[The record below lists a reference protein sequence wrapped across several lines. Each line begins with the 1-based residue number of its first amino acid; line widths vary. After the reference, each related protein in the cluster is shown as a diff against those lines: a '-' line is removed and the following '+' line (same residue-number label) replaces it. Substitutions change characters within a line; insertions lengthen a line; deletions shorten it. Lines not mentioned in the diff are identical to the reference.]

1 MENNKIDNNLITNFY
16 EKVASK
22 ELPEIFLMTLP
33 ITLIQKSIFTHAESF
48 LKEKFDLLHSE
59 VDVLAA
65 LYTHDKELSP
75 TQLYDLTIFSSGG
88 MTKVLKRL
96 EQRGLIYRKAD
107 TKDKRCM
114 LVCLTEDGDKL
125 IAKVLFDISQEC
137 SSYFEVLD
145 SKEKELFS
153 TLLKK
158 VLVNISALECTSK
171 AKN

>member
-1 MENNKIDNNLITNFY
+1 MQNNKIDKNLITNFY

-33 ITLIQKSIFTHAESF
+33 ITLIQKSIFAHAESL

-114 LVCLTEDGDKL
+114 LVCLRDDGEKL
-125 IAKVLFDISQEC
+125 IVKALFEISNECSNYFKVLDAEEKKQF
-137 SSYFEVLD
+137 SS
-145 SKEKELFS
+145 
-153 TLLKK
+153 LLKK
-158 VLVNISALECTSK
+158 VLLHIDTL
-171 AKN
+171 

>member
-1 MENNKIDNNLITNFY
+1 MNNNLITNFY

-48 LKEKFDLLHSE
+48 LKERFDLIHSE
-59 VDVLAA
+59 VDVLAS
-65 LYTHDKELSP
+65 LYTHNKKLSP

-96 EQRGLIYRKAD
+96 ENRELIFRQAD
-107 TKDKRCM
+107 EKDKRCM
-114 LVCLTEDGDKL
+114 LVCLAENGEKL
-125 IAKVLFDISQEC
+125 IQKVLFEISKEC

-145 SKEKELFS
+145 ADEKEQFS

-158 VLVNISALECTSK
+158 ILLNINRLECS
-171 AKN
+171 